1 MEGSKAEE
9 GNQTMKLYSHWMS
22 SCSRRVR
29 LALHLKGLK
38 YDCINITSVGD
49 PELLKVNPMGYVPAL
64 VDDTTVISDSYAI
77 LLYLDEKYP
86 QYPLL
91 PQDLSRKAINYQVAS
106 IVSSSIQPLQ
116 NTSLVNYIGEIVS
129 PDEKIPWAQYH
140 IRKGFVALEKLLTNY
155 AGKYATGDEVYLAD
169 LYLAPQLDNAI
180 NRYKLDMTEF
190 PLLSKLNK
198 AYSELPSFQQMLA
211 ETQNL
216 DADKIFGLVKKLA
229 A

>member
-1 MEGSKAEE
+1 MKNESHNQFWRVDLESSIGGSTSMEGSKAEE

-77 LLYLDEKYP
+77 LL
-86 QYPLL
+86 
-91 PQDLSRKAINYQVAS
+91 VAS